1 MGNRAKG
8 NLLLLSA
15 AAIWGFAFVA
25 QRDGMNHL
33 GPLIFNGIRFIL
45 GALTVLFLLAFDR
58 KTGYQ
63 ELFSSKTLLLHGLMA
78 GLALFFAS
86 GFQQIGIKYTTAGNA
101 GFITSL
107 YIFFVPIIGLFRRLR
122 YSWKTWA
129 GALIAIPGLYLLSG
143 SKGGLHLEFGDLL
156 VLISA
161 VFWAFHLIILD
172 LVAPR
177 HDYRHLAFLQ
187 FFVAGILSLIPGIL
201 FELPQTGQLSAA
213 WLTLIYTGIFSAG
226 LGFTFQVAGQ
236 RHLPANH
243 AALILSLEAVF
254 ALIGGFLI
262 LHESMTIRQ
271 MAGAAL
277 MLTGVMFSQMA
288 PVQRRNE

>member
-1 MGNRAKG
+1 MTNRSKG

-33 GPLIFNGIRFIL
+33 GPLIFNGIRFVL
-45 GALTVLFLLAFDR
+45 GAATVLIYLILR
-58 KTGYQ
+58 QGRSLK
-63 ELFSSKTLLLHGLMA
+63 ESFSSKTLLIHGLMA
-78 GLALFFAS
+78 GIALFIAS
-86 GFQQIGIKYTTAGNA
+86 IFQQIGIKYTTAGNA

-107 YIFFVPIIGLFRRLR
+107 YIFFVPVIGLFRRLR

-129 GALIAIPGLYLLSG
+129 GALVAIPGLYLLSG
-143 SKGGLHLEFGDLL
+143 SNGLNLQAGDLL

-172 LVAPR
+172 QVAPR

-187 FFVAGILSLIPGIL
+187 FSVAGLLSLVPGMI
-201 FELPQTGQLSAA
+201 FELPSVGQLSAA
-213 WLTLIYTGIFSAG
+213 WLPLLYTGIFSAG

-236 RHLPANH
+236 RHLAANH

-254 ALIGGFLI
+254 ALAGGYLL
-262 LHESMTIRQ
+262 LHENMTLKQ
-271 MAGAAL
+271 LLGASL
-277 MLTGVMFSQMA
+277 MLTGVVFSQLA
-288 PVQRRNE
+288 PVQKRN